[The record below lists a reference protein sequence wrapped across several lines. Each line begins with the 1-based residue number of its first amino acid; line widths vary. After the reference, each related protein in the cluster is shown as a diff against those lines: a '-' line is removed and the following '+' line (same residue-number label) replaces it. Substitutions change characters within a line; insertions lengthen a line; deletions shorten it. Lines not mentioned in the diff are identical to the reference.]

1 MFLGFR
7 SIYGLDMG
15 LYLMGIYRVWRII
28 CSIMSIA
35 DRVASSNLAIKLWRS
50 RLGAANRL

>member
-15 LYLMGIYRVWRII
+15 LYLVGIYRVWRII